1 MVYEICGLPDVFLT
15 GLFLEDKCFSSLPIT
30 PPRNV
35 GQIENGLE
43 RGFIKSHRLNSVK
56 NY

>member
-1 MVYEICGLPDVFLT
+1 MVYEICELPDVFLI

-43 RGFIKSHRLNSVK
+43 RGFIKSHWLNSVK